1 MAKELV
7 FKLEEKEFSFGIR
20 KLDRKKLYGWK
31 EVVAVDKDN
40 NECIKATL
48 DESGSFV
55 IPKGGIALGTVDSN
69 SNWVESSAIRA
80 VDEDGN
86 EAEKILSSFDNPIDL
101 IKKVPTETYLDYYID
116 TVYILESGEDTGND
130 LAGVVKG
137 SGEIYQFVF
146 NYRTD
151 YQASDA
157 FLIESNGTLFV
168 LAGKK
173 CEFEFLGLEEIS
185 DIAEVVEDDDE
196 FSDDLDFSMM

>member
-7 FKLEEKEFSFGIR
+7 FKLGEKEFSYGIR

-55 IPKGGIALGTVDSN
+55 IPKGGIALGTVDAN
-69 SNWVESSAIRA
+69 SNWVESSEIRA
-80 VDEDGN
+80 VDSEGN
-86 EAEKILSSFDNPIDL
+86 DAPKIPSSFDNPIDL
-101 IKKVPTETYLDYYID
+101 LKKVPVETYLDYFID
-116 TVYILESGEDTGND
+116 TVYILEAGEETAD
-130 LAGVVKG
+130 LAAEVKG
-137 SGEIYQFVF
+137 SGDIYQFIF

-157 FLIESNGTLFV
+157 FLIENNGTLFV

-185 DIAEVVEDDDE
+185 DITDSVEDDDE
-196 FSDDLDFSMM
+196 FSDDDLDFSMM

>member
-7 FKLEEKEFSFGIR
+7 FKLEGTEFSFGIR

-40 NECIKATL
+40 NQCIKATL

-55 IPKGGIALGTVDSN
+55 IPKGGIALGTVDVN
-69 SNWVESSAIRA
+69 SNWVESADVRA
-80 VDEDGN
+80 VDEDG
-86 EAEKILSSFDNPIDL
+86 ADAPKIQSSFDNPIDL
-101 IKKVPTETYLDYYID
+101 LKKVPVETYLDYFID
-116 TVYILESGEDTGND
+116 TVYILEASEETGD
-130 LAGVVKG
+130 LASVVKG
-137 SGEIYQFVF
+137 SGEIFQFQF

-157 FLIESNGTLFV
+157 FLIESNGVLFV

-173 CEFEFLGLEEIS
+173 CEFDFLSLEEIS
-185 DIAEVVEDDDE
+185 DLAEIEEDDDE